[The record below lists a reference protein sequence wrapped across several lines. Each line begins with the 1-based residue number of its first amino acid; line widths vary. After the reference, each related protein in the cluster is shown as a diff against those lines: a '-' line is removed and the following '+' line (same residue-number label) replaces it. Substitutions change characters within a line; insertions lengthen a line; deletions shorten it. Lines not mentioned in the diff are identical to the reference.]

1 MIKIK
6 IQEPFVLNGVSMV
19 WMDIFAPLYW
29 WNEFEMHKS
38 NTIIN
43 EYSYM
48 DNITDKEFE
57 LEDFSYDRLYN
68 GPGFHLLD
76 ENERDTGM
84 TINSVDLLQLVINY
98 MNDYREAYL
107 QTESEECL
115 LQIIQLLPSSFNQEQ
130 RVSISQKELINICEA
145 HQSSK
150 LSEWVDFCK
159 ACEELQL
166 WIRI

>member
-1 MIKIK
+1 MIKIE
-6 IQEPFVLNGVSMV
+6 IQETFILRCVNMV
-19 WMDIFAPLYW
+19 WLDISAPLYW
-29 WNEFEMHKS
+29 WNEFGIPKS
-38 NTIIN
+38 DTIT
-43 EYSYM
+43 
-48 DNITDKEFE
+48 NITDKEFE

-84 TINSVDLLQLVINY
+84 TINSVGLLQLVINY

-107 QTESEECL
+107 QTKSEECL
-115 LQIIQLLPSSFNQEQ
+115 WQIIQLLPSSFNHKQ